1 MSTTAVMTVLAAAL
15 TVALVRVCVGAVV
28 PVGLASVRVIIETAV
43 LELSVSSVMPS
54 SVLLL
59 IVFGVRQA
67 VRIVAYLPVA
77 AAAATA
83 AIIRVVLLIVQVT
96 RFAAVAWLLVM
107 TVVAVVAVMAVVILV
122 VVVVV
127 LLVLT
132 VAVVVV
138 AFVVTFFARLCAKR
152 FVEPL
157 PIRGSC

>member
-15 TVALVRVCVGAVV
+15 TVAPVRVCVGAVV
-28 PVGLASVRVIIETAV
+28 PVGLASVRVIIEAAV

-67 VRIVAYLPVA
+67 VRIVAYLPA
-77 AAAATA
+77 AAAAAAA

-96 RFAAVAWLLVM
+96 RFAAVACLLVM
-107 TVVAVVAVMAVVILV
+107 TVVAVMILA

-132 VAVVVV
+132 VALVVV
-138 AFVVTFFARLCAKR
+138 AFVATFFAGLCAKR
-152 FVEPL
+152 FIEPL